1 VPSAGQPTGGRCHI
15 GTRWRDARVVANV
28 AVLLVVALI
37 GWYLVSIV
45 RRHRRGLV
53 AERGVSIGADLGTL
67 GDTPRVRVSAVL
79 KEGSDRVRLILAG
92 ETGPDSEPG
101 PAAPPDLDLLV
112 FLREEEFGYG
122 VLHEWK
128 RSGSPVAIVQPPGS
142 HIVRLRSVDSLQHL
156 TLRRVD
162 EE

>member
-1 VPSAGQPTGGRCHI
+1 VT
-15 GTRWRDARVVANV
+15 NV

-37 GWYLVSIV
+37 AWYLVSTV

-53 AERGVSIGADLGTL
+53 AERGISIGADLGTL
-67 GDTPRVRVSAVL
+67 GDTPRVRVNAL
-79 KEGSDRVRLILAG
+79 QEEGPDRYRLILTP
-92 ETGPDSEPG
+92 ETGPDDEPSLTG
-101 PAAPPDLDLLV
+101 PSDLDLLV

-122 VLHEWK
+122 VLQEWK
-128 RSGSPVAIVQPPGS
+128 RSESPIAIVQPPGS

-162 EE
+162 EG